1 MLSDQDRSRIER
13 VLLREREQVLENIG
27 HFDERLND
35 LRERAGELSLYRFHP
50 ADVGSEA
57 QDQEQDYLLTSVDG
71 RRLYQIDEALERLY
85 KTPEEFGK
93 CEVDGRDIEIERL
106 EVIPETRLCAEHAL
120 QADQASGASTAADP
134 REAARTGDE
143 SAI

>member
-1 MLSDQDRSRIER
+1 MLSEQDRGRIER
-13 VLLREREQVLENIG
+13 VLLKEREQVLDNIG

-50 ADVGSEA
+50 ADVGTEL
-57 QDQEQDYLLTSVDG
+57 QDQEQDFLLTSMEG

-85 KTPEEFGK
+85 KTPEDFGK
-93 CEVDGRDIEIERL
+93 CEVCGRQIEVERL
-106 EVIPETRLCAEHAL
+106 EVIPETPLCAEHAI
-120 QADQASGASTAADP
+120 QADRESGADADP

-143 SAI
+143 SAL